1 MVEDASSVLGSA
13 DRGYRAGLL
22 LIEWKSGISSD
33 LTPPLQIALWLV
45 PLEMKIFIK
54 KLIVRKLTT
63 TIFFIIVK
71 SAGFTCILADL

>member
-33 LTPPLQIALWLV
+33 LSPPLQIALRLV
-45 PLEMKIFIK
+45 PLEMKININK
-54 KLIVRKLTT
+54 AKCQKADHNY
-63 TIFFIIVK
+63 FFIIVK
-71 SAGFTCILADL
+71 SAGFKCILAYL